1 MTPVKI
7 LWHKLTPD
15 AIIPTKRAE
24 DAGFDIYTTETDVLL
39 QPHEKHLFKTGL
51 TYWIDKEHWL
61 MGADRGSTGSRGLHI
76 HCGICDQGYRGEI
89 FVCICNDNDFPVH
102 FSSSAASISM
112 KDHVL
117 EYPTTKA
124 IAQLIPM
131 PLLSV
136 ESAEAG
142 EEWEELCHDSERGST
157 KLGASGK

>member
-39 QPHEKHLFKTGL
+39 QSHEKHLFKTGL

-131 PLLSV
+131 PLLPV

>member
-15 AIIPTKRAE
+15 AIIPTKRTE

-102 FSSSAASISM
+102 FSSSAASICM
-112 KDHVL
+112 KDNIL
-117 EYPTTKA
+117 EYPTAKA
-124 IAQLIPM
+124 IAQLIPL
-131 PLLSV
+131 PLLPV

-142 EEWEELCHDSERGST
+142 EEWEELCHDSKRGAT

>member
-1 MTPVKI
+1 
-7 LWHKLTPD
+7 
-15 AIIPTKRAE
+15 
-24 DAGFDIYTTETDVLL
+24 
-39 QPHEKHLFKTGL
+39 
-51 TYWIDKEHWL
+51 

-76 HCGICDQGYRGEI
+76 HCGICDQGYRGEV

-131 PLLSV
+131 PLLPV
-136 ESAEAG
+136 ESAEVG

>member
-1 MTPVKI
+1 
-7 LWHKLTPD
+7 
-15 AIIPTKRAE
+15 
-24 DAGFDIYTTETDVLL
+24 
-39 QPHEKHLFKTGL
+39 
-51 TYWIDKEHWL
+51 

-89 FVCICNDNDFPVH
+89 FLCICNDNDFPVH

-112 KDHVL
+112 KDHVR

-131 PLLSV
+131 PLLPV
-136 ESAEAG
+136 ESAEVG
-142 EEWEELCHDSERGST
+142 EEWEEFCHDSERGST

>member
-1 MTPVKI
+1 
-7 LWHKLTPD
+7 
-15 AIIPTKRAE
+15 
-24 DAGFDIYTTETDVLL
+24 
-39 QPHEKHLFKTGL
+39 
-51 TYWIDKEHWL
+51 

-89 FVCICNDNDFPVH
+89 FICICNDNDFPIH

-124 IAQLIPM
+124 IAQLSPM
-131 PLLSV
+131 PLLPV
-136 ESAEAG
+136 ESAEAD
-142 EEWEELCHDSERGST
+142 EEWKELCHDSERGST

>member
-1 MTPVKI
+1 MKPVKI
-7 LWHKLTPD
+7 LWHKLTPN
-15 AIIPTKRAE
+15 ATIPTKRVE
-24 DAGFDIYTTETDVLL
+24 DAGFDIYTIESDVLL
-39 QPHEKHLFKTGL
+39 RPHEKHLFKTGL
-51 TYWIDKEHWL
+51 AYWIDKEHWL
-61 MGADRGSTGSRGLHI
+61 MGVDRGSTGSRGLHI

-89 FVCICNDNDFPVH
+89 FICICNDNDFPVH

-117 EYPTTKA
+117 EYPTAKA

-131 PLLSV
+131 PLLPV

-142 EEWEELCHDSERGST
+142 DEWEELCHDSERGVT

>member
-1 MTPVKI
+1 MKPVKI
-7 LWHKLTPD
+7 LWHKLTPN
-15 AIIPTKRAE
+15 ATIPTKRVE

-51 TYWIDKEHWL
+51 AYWIDKEHWL
-61 MGADRGSTGSRGLHI
+61 MGVDRGSTGSRGLHI

-89 FVCICNDNDFPVH
+89 FICICNDNDFPVR

-117 EYPTTKA
+117 EYPTAKA

-131 PLLSV
+131 PLLPV

-142 EEWEELCHDSERGST
+142 DEWEELCHDSERGAT

>member
-15 AIIPTKRAE
+15 ATIPPKRAE

-39 QPHEKHLFKTGL
+39 QPHEKHLFKTDL

-89 FVCICNDNDFPVH
+89 FICICNDNDFPVH

-131 PLLSV
+131 PLLPV

>member
-39 QPHEKHLFKTGL
+39 QSHEKHLFKTGL

>member
-15 AIIPTKRAE
+15 AIIPTKRTE

-102 FSSSAASISM
+102 FSSSAASICM
-112 KDHVL
+112 KDNIF
-117 EYPTTKA
+117 EYPTAKA

-131 PLLSV
+131 PLLPV

-142 EEWEELCHDSERGST
+142 EEWEELCHDSKRGAT

>member
-1 MTPVKI
+1 MTPAKI

-15 AIIPTKRAE
+15 ATIPTKRAE

-89 FVCICNDNDFPVH
+89 FVCICNDNEFPVH

-131 PLLSV
+131 SLLPV

-142 EEWEELCHDSERGST
+142 EEWKELCHDSERGST

>member
-1 MTPVKI
+1 MKPVKI
-7 LWHKLTPD
+7 LWHKLTPN
-15 AIIPTKRAE
+15 ATIPTKRAE

-51 TYWIDKEHWL
+51 AYWIDKEHWL
-61 MGADRGSTGSRGLHI
+61 MGVDRGSTGSRGLHI

-89 FVCICNDNDFPVH
+89 FICICNDNDFPVH
-102 FSSSAASISM
+102 FSSSVTSISM

-117 EYPTTKA
+117 EYPTCKA

-131 PLLSV
+131 PLLPV

-142 EEWEELCHDSERGST
+142 DEWEELCHDSERGAT

>member
-15 AIIPTKRAE
+15 ATIPTKRAE

-131 PLLSV
+131 SLLPV

-142 EEWEELCHDSERGST
+142 AEWEELCHDSERGST

>member
-1 MTPVKI
+1 MIPVKI
-7 LWHKLTPD
+7 LWHKLTSD
-15 AIIPTKRAE
+15 ATIPTKRAE

-131 PLLSV
+131 SLLPV

>member
-39 QPHEKHLFKTGL
+39 RPHEKHLFKTGL

-112 KDHVL
+112 KDNVL
-117 EYPTTKA
+117 EYPTKKA

-131 PLLSV
+131 PLLPV
-136 ESAEAG
+136 ESAEVG
-142 EEWEELCHDSERGST
+142 EEWEELCHDSERGAT

>member
-1 MTPVKI
+1 
-7 LWHKLTPD
+7 
-15 AIIPTKRAE
+15 
-24 DAGFDIYTTETDVLL
+24 
-39 QPHEKHLFKTGL
+39 
-51 TYWIDKEHWL
+51 

-102 FSSSAASISM
+102 FSSSAASICM
-112 KDHVL
+112 KDNIL
-117 EYPTTKA
+117 EYPTAKA

-131 PLLSV
+131 PLLPV

-142 EEWEELCHDSERGST
+142 EEWRELCHDSERGAT

>member
-1 MTPVKI
+1 MTSVKI

-15 AIIPTKRAE
+15 ATIPTKRAE

-89 FVCICNDNDFPVH
+89 FVCICNDNGFPVH

-131 PLLSV
+131 PLLPV
-136 ESAEAG
+136 ESAEVG

>member
-102 FSSSAASISM
+102 FSSSVASISM

-131 PLLSV
+131 PLLPV
-136 ESAEAG
+136 ESAEVG
-142 EEWEELCHDSERGST
+142 EEWEELCHDSERGAT

>member
-15 AIIPTKRAE
+15 ATIPTKRAE

-61 MGADRGSTGSRGLHI
+61 MGVDRGSTGSRGLHI

-89 FVCICNDNDFPVH
+89 FICICNDNDFPVH
-102 FSSSAASISM
+102 FCSSAASISM

-117 EYPTTKA
+117 EYPTAKA

-131 PLLSV
+131 PLLPV

-142 EEWEELCHDSERGST
+142 NEWEELCHDSERGVT

>member
-15 AIIPTKRAE
+15 ATIPTKRAE

-51 TYWIDKEHWL
+51 AYWIDKEHWL

-131 PLLSV
+131 PLLPV

-142 EEWEELCHDSERGST
+142 EEWEELCYDSERGST

>member
-15 AIIPTKRAE
+15 AIIPTKRTE
-24 DAGFDIYTTETDVLL
+24 DAGFDIYTTETDVFL

-51 TYWIDKEHWL
+51 AYWIDKEHWL
-61 MGADRGSTGSRGLHI
+61 MGADRGSTGSRGLHL

-117 EYPTTKA
+117 EYPTAKA
-124 IAQLIPM
+124 IAQLIPI
-131 PLLSV
+131 PLLPV

-142 EEWEELCHDSERGST
+142 EEWEELCHDSERGAT

>member
-1 MTPVKI
+1 MKPVKI
-7 LWHKLTPD
+7 LWHKLTPN
-15 AIIPTKRAE
+15 ATIPTKRAE

-51 TYWIDKEHWL
+51 AYWIDKEHWL
-61 MGADRGSTGSRGLHI
+61 MGVDRGSTGSRGLHI

-89 FVCICNDNDFPVH
+89 FICICNDNDFPVH
-102 FSSSAASISM
+102 FSSSAVSISM

-117 EYPTTKA
+117 EYPTVKA

-131 PLLSV
+131 PLLPV

-142 EEWEELCHDSERGST
+142 DEWEELCHDSERGAT

>member
-15 AIIPTKRAE
+15 AIIPTKRTE

-102 FSSSAASISM
+102 FSSSAASICM
-112 KDHVL
+112 KDNIL
-117 EYPTTKA
+117 EYPTAKA

-131 PLLSV
+131 PLLPV

-142 EEWEELCHDSERGST
+142 EEWGELCHDSERGAT

>member
-39 QPHEKHLFKTGL
+39 RPHEKHLFKTGL
-51 TYWIDKEHWL
+51 AYWIDKEHWL
-61 MGADRGSTGSRGLHI
+61 MGVDRGSTGSRGLHI

-112 KDHVL
+112 KDNVL
-117 EYPTTKA
+117 EYPTKKA

-131 PLLSV
+131 PLLPV

-142 EEWEELCHDSERGST
+142 EEWEELRHDSERGAT